1 MFGGEIFGNSLL
13 IIYEAVKNLHL
24 TVVNPLE
31 LGLVE
36 IHIFLWPHRVFE
48 ILMFVDLH
56 TDIKFS
62 KPYTTINTTIDVKYL
77 AIKILNETSLFQ
89 G

>member
-1 MFGGEIFGNSLL
+1 MFGGEIFGYSLL

-24 TVVNPLE
+24 TVVNLLE

-36 IHIFLWPHRVFE
+36 IHIFLLPYRIFE

-56 TDIKFS
+56 ADIKFS
-62 KPYTTINTTIDVKYL
+62 KPYTTINTAIDVKYL